1 MYKSK
6 IFVKYLLVAHGLI
19 AAVSLQAVDLL
30 SSQGAWTNSGTANPA
45 GIPQSNNN
53 SGGSFNEWNGA
64 SFWSHSGSEYFN
76 MQATDSNPQQN
87 YTAGYTYSFQSQGH
101 SAIVSHHNSFQIDL
115 LAGGDV
121 VSGGVSGNNYS
132 LAGSAGSNIITG
144 SIDVDNGDVY
154 NGKQIGM
161 RISSNGT
168 QTRFLADGSTSM
180 SALLTNH
187 AGFNGGNG
195 VGALYSTS
203 FSDNAQTINYDH
215 VLDMELTL
223 AGGAIENHYLRLNNN
238 TTEKNIASFG
248 SDTDTF
254 RSGTKYRVTFNAE
267 KAVNGDAT
275 QNSLD
280 IIMGGGGYTQIVT
293 LGGAYEA
300 VDFTIDADA
309 RGLVGSDFIF
319 GIEASDVTTTGIN
332 QYRISDFNIQVIPES
347 DSFAFWAASLTLTWI
362 MTRRRFKAT
371 KAQV

>member
-1 MYKSK
+1 MDKSK

-30 SSQGAWTNSGTANPA
+30 SSQGAWTKLGTANPA

-53 SGGSFNEWNGA
+53 SGGRFDEWNGA
-64 SFWSHSGSEYFN
+64 SFFSDSGSEYFN
-76 MQATDSNPQQN
+76 MEATSSNPQQN
-87 YTAGYTYSFQSQGH
+87 YTAGYTYSFQSQGR
-101 SAIVSHHNSFQIDL
+101 SALASHNNSFKIDL

-132 LAGSAGSNIITG
+132 LPGDAESNIITG

-187 AGFNGGNG
+187 AGFNGG
-195 VGALYSTS
+195 ALYSTS
-203 FSDNAQTINYDH
+203 FSGGAQFINYDH

-223 AGGAIENHYLRLNNN
+223 AGGDIENDYVRLNNN
-238 TTEKNIASFG
+238 TSEKNKASFG

-254 RSGTKYRVTFNAE
+254 RSGTKYRVTFNVE
-267 KAVNGDAT
+267 KSVNDDAT

-280 IIMGGGGYTQIVT
+280 IIMGGGGYTQRVT
-293 LGGAYEA
+293 LGAAYQA

-309 RGLVGSDFIF
+309 RSLVGSGFIF
-319 GIEASDVTTTGIN
+319 SIEASDFTSNPTEVN
-332 QYRISDFNIQVIPES
+332 QYRISDFNVHVIPES